1 MVDGITKDKGSRLG
15 VVIGGSGLIGGTIV
29 NYFKSRTT
37 APITVLAPSSKKLSI
52 RESTDIRRYLAST
65 RPDFVINTAIA
76 NIDSDSQLSFEVNYL
91 GTLNLARTA
100 AALGIPYIH
109 VSSAATLRDGEN
121 VTEEDKREISP
132 NMSNYAKSKLMAE
145 TTLEYMHK
153 RHGLDYTIIRLGVA
167 YGNHDHKI
175 QGFHRMLFSIA
186 DESMPCIFTKKGVLH
201 SYSNCRRLPYFIH
214 HILDN
219 REEFS
224 GQSYNFVDEE
234 PIHLPHLILTIK
246 SYLQVSTPREIY
258 VPYPVAR
265 IGKKVTT
272 ALLRVMRK
280 FGLKA
285 SLPPELIFIRH
296 FYTTQTL
303 SARKLRES
311 SFVDPLPGETVYT
324 RLPDMIIYYL
334 TRWGHQ
340 NLISTYNVEIEL
352 DRSIEEDFVHAP
364 VKLLES
370 IHLDSSAPFSDM
382 LQYES
387 RKSITDIPLDSEI
400 QPS

>member
-1 MVDGITKDKGSRLG
+1 MGEANHKEKGAKLG

-29 NYFKSRTT
+29 NYFKSRTS

-65 RPDFVINTAIA
+65 HPDFVINCAIA

-109 VSSAATLRDGEN
+109 VSSAATLREGEN
-121 VTEEDKREISP
+121 VTEEEKREISA
-132 NMSNYAKSKLMAE
+132 NMTNYAKSKLMAE
-145 TTLEYMHK
+145 TTLKYMHQH
-153 RHGLDYTIIRLGVA
+153 HGLDYTVVRLGVV

-186 DESMPCIFTKKGVLH
+186 DESMPCIFTNKNVRH
-201 SYSNCRRLPYFIH
+201 SYSNCRKLPYFIH
-214 HILDN
+214 HALNN

-224 GQSYNFVDEE
+224 GKSYNFVDEK
-234 PIHLPHLILTIK
+234 PINLSHLILTIK

-258 VPYPVAR
+258 IPYPVAR
-265 IGKKVTT
+265 FGKKVT
-272 ALLRVMRK
+272 AVLLRVMRK

-285 SLPPELIFIRH
+285 TLPPELIFIRH

-303 SARKLRES
+303 STKRLKES
-311 SFVDPLPGETVYT
+311 SFIDPLPDETVYT

-340 NLISTYNVEIEL
+340 NLISTYNEEIKL
-352 DRSIEEDFVHAP
+352 DRSIEDDFANRP
-364 VKLLES
+364 LQLLETV
-370 IHLDSSAPFSDM
+370 HLDSTAPFRDI
-382 LQYES
+382 LQYDTAKEPD
-387 RKSITDIPLDSEI
+387 RHPT
-400 QPS
+400 